1 MAAFDVR
8 LPFACLISG
17 AIIEKKIEF
26 RTFLYD
32 VNQTALCFFC

>member
-17 AIIEKKIEF
+17 AIIEKKSNSGPF
-26 RTFLYD
+26 YMT
-32 VNQTALCFFC
+32 

>member
-17 AIIEKKIEF
+17 AIIEKKKKSNSGPF
-26 RTFLYD
+26 YMT
-32 VNQTALCFFC
+32 

>member
-17 AIIEKKIEF
+17 AIIEKNSLIQDLF
-26 RTFLYD
+26 I
-32 VNQTALCFFC
+32 

>member
-17 AIIEKKIEF
+17 AIIGKKKNSHIQDLF
-26 RTFLYD
+26 I
-32 VNQTALCFFC
+32 

>member
-17 AIIEKKIEF
+17 AIIEKKNSLIQDLF
-26 RTFLYD
+26 I
-32 VNQTALCFFC
+32 